1 MNVFDHPDPHTLN
14 TRDTQLWF
22 LAIALLAVFSLGIA
36 ALMYPAV
43 FSSPVI
49 LTDPYM
55 KIVFFGFCGLSAL
68 TLGYLVDRQLV
79 IQRLRRR
86 LAEEQMQRTDLISQT
101 SADLLDSLPG
111 LSHFQD
117 RLAMEFRRSANA
129 DQPLT
134 ILTVTLGL
142 TRSVLMPRE
151 IITAFGDAAKAIMR
165 RLRGVDSLF
174 FFRAGVFAVIL
185 PQTSTGDANKT
196 ADQITEGLSDA
207 SGACDRYTFSIKVF
221 NYPDDTSS
229 ASVMER
235 IVRAASERS
244 FDGLVSIEERPPGST
259 REAKSDATH
268 YKTLNQQEDSGAARL
283 H

>member
-1 MNVFDHPDPHTLN
+1 MDVFDHLDQNTLE
-14 TRDTQLWF
+14 TRDAQLWV
-22 LAIALLAVFSLGIA
+22 LAIALLTVFSLGIA

-55 KIVFFGFCGLSAL
+55 KTVFFGFCGLSAL

-86 LAEEQMQRTDLISQT
+86 LAEEQTQRTDLISQA

-111 LSHFQD
+111 LSNFQD
-117 RLAMEFRRSANA
+117 RLAMEFRRSMNTA
-129 DQPLT
+129 QPLT
-134 ILTVTLGL
+134 ILTVALGL
-142 TRSVLMPRE
+142 TRSVLLPAE

-185 PQTSTGDANKT
+185 PQTSTADANKT
-196 ADQITEGLSDA
+196 AERITEGLLDA
-207 SGACDRYTFSIKVF
+207 SGACDRYTFSLRAF

-229 ASVMER
+229 ASAMEQ

-244 FDGLVSIEERPPGST
+244 FDGLVSIEEGPPAST
-259 REAKSDATH
+259 SGAKSEATR
-268 YKTLNQQEDSGAARL
+268 YNAPDQQEDSGAARL